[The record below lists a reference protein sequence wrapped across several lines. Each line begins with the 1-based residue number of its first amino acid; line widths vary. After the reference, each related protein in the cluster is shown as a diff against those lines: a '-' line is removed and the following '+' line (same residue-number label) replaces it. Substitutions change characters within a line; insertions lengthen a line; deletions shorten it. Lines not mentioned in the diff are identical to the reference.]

1 MHSSASR
8 CRAATST
15 SRASCA
21 PWSAASGNGRRLSSA
36 TTATTTS
43 RREVTRHHSY
53 RPHHRDDRTRI
64 VIRRSISTRNPT
76 ATHIGGSI
84 ARIPRRGTIRHR
96 NRTVGVV
103 IAILVIRLRKVLR
116 HWRCAHRTRIS
127 RPTIAVM
134 SEARQ
139 RRHGGRARTRPA
151 LATRLM

>member
-1 MHSSASR
+1 MHSSVSR

-64 VIRRSISTRNPT
+64 VIRRSMSMSSPTPTR
-76 ATHIGGSI
+76 I
-84 ARIPRRGTIRHR
+84 ASRIAHTRRRGMSRHR
-96 NRTVGVV
+96 NRTVGAI
-103 IAILVIRLRKVLR
+103 IAILVIPLRKVLR
-116 HWRCAHRTRIS
+116 HWRCAHRIPTFRQ
-127 RPTIAVM
+127 TIAAT
-134 SEARQ
+134 SGTRLK
-139 RRHGGRARTRPA
+139 RRGGRARTRPA
-151 LATRLM
+151 VAIRLM